1 MCGIVGQVNF
11 DGSPVCPVLLKKMT
25 DIISHRGPDG
35 EGHWIEGNIGL
46 GHRRLSIIDLSPAG
60 NQPMVSN
67 DQRFVLSYNGEIYNF
82 KELRQE
88 LKEKSYSFRSH
99 TDSEV
104 VMNALAEWGSDAL
117 LKFNG
122 MFALAFWDRKEKR
135 LLIARDRYGIKPL
148 YYHYNQT
155 SFTFASKQTIQFLA
169 VLPFICRFIWFLKA
183 IIPISFFGEQGL
195 LLGGIHPCKMTRR

>member
-25 DIISHRGPDG
+25 DVISHRGPDG
-35 EGHWIEGNIGL
+35 EGHWIEDNIGL

-88 LKEKSYSFRSH
+88 LKEKSYSFVPILTQSCYER
-99 TDSEV
+99 TRR
-104 VMNALAEWGSDAL
+104 MGIGCL

-122 MFALAFWDRKEKR
+122 MFALAFGIGKKR
-135 LLIARDRYGIKPL
+135 D
-148 YYHYNQT
+148 
-155 SFTFASKQTIQFLA
+155 
-169 VLPFICRFIWFLKA
+169 C
-183 IIPISFFGEQGL
+183 
-195 LLGGIHPCKMTRR
+195 